1 MESSLRETGVG
12 FFIGLEFVGVGRK
25 VSQIGDYIR
34 KPDFE
39 SG

>member
-1 MESSLRETGVG
+1 
-12 FFIGLEFVGVGRK
+12 LEFVGVGRK